1 MANGL
6 SHSLPQPLDQAPPPA
21 AIGPVR
27 TFLVRG
33 LSYATNQIINHLPA
47 SRLRHAWYRHV
58 LGAQLGHRAVV
69 EARCVVLFFGPGSLR
84 RNQLL
89 RIGHDTRIG
98 VGCWLDA
105 RGAQLSI
112 GNDVRIAPE
121 VAILTTQHDRDDPD
135 FCLLSRPVVIE
146 DQVSIGMRSLILPG
160 VRIGRAAVICAGSV
174 VTKDVATRDVVAG
187 VPARSIGRRVLRASF

>member
-1 MANGL
+1 MGIPAAASGAGSQAGTDALRRPGPTPRLSRRAHVAGIRSASRLDAREMANGL

-33 LSYATNQIINHLPA
+33 LSYATNQIINHLSA
-47 SRLRHAWYRHV
+47 SGLRHAWYRHV
-58 LGAQLGHRAVV
+58 LGARLGHRAVV

-84 RNQLL
+84 RNHLL
-89 RIGHDTRIG
+89 RIGHGPRIG
-98 VGCWLDA
+98 EGCWLDA

-146 DQVSIGMRSLILPG
+146 DQ
-160 VRIGRAAVICAGSV
+160 
-174 VTKDVATRDVVAG
+174 
-187 VPARSIGRRVLRASF
+187 